1 MSIYDQLC
9 AEFPKEAISWRAQ
22 TLTQDG
28 TKAMALAYIDARDVM
43 DRLDEVVGFENWQD
57 RYEFHGARTIC
68 YLSIR
73 VNGEWITKADGAG
86 DSDVE
91 AEKGAISDA
100 LKRSAVKWGIGRYL
114 YHLKSPWV
122 PCESY
127 EKGNKKY
134 WKKWAGDPWA
144 FVKGDA
150 PVKAQATPK
159 PKEPSKNDEARKL
172 YSTLEKEARLCKQAS
187 DLGRMWRDPEFIAL
201 KDKLPTDWQKTLHTF
216 FIDHGNELKKQN
228 DTVKDIQDQFPGA
241 TVVSDRQVSTLEAL

>member
-1 MSIYDQLC
+1 MSVYEELS
-9 AEFPKEAISWRAQ
+9 AEFPQEAISWRAQ

-43 DRLDEVVGFENWQD
+43 DRLDGVLGFENWQD

-73 VNGEWITKADGAG
+73 VDGEWITKADGAG

-100 LKRSAVKWGIGRYL
+100 LKRAAVKWGIGRYL

-127 EKGNKKY
+127 EKGGKKY
-134 WKKWAGDPWA
+134 WKKWSDDPWKY
-144 FVKGDA
+144 VKGN
-150 PVKAQATPK
+150 PPISPK
-159 PKEPSKNDEARKL
+159 QKEPSRQDPAVKKAYTDLVDDMRQCKFKDDMVRWWKDEECKKLRAALPEGWKKNLADDWKQHHDSLSNREDDFSGSGINDQSGRELHNVEA
-172 YSTLEKEARLCKQAS
+172 
-187 DLGRMWRDPEFIAL
+187 
-201 KDKLPTDWQKTLHTF
+201 
-216 FIDHGNELKKQN
+216 
-228 DTVKDIQDQFPGA
+228 
-241 TVVSDRQVSTLEAL
+241 